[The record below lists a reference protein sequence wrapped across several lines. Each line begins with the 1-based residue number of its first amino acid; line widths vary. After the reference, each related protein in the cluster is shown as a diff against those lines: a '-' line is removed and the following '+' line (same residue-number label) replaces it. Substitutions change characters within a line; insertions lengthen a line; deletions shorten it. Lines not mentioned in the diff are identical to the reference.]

1 MSHLANFDLIILF
14 FVLGVFASWIR
25 SDLQVPES
33 ISKFLSIF
41 LLLSLGLKGGHEVRF
56 AESLAGFMPS
66 LSLGLISC
74 FALPMAMFFLIKN
87 RLGIANAAALSASYG
102 SVSAVTFITAQGIL
116 ENQGFQF
123 SGYMVAIMALMEIP
137 AILIGVYFYQK
148 FSVSSDSSRSIFSS
162 IFSAKSVVLLLGG
175 FVIGFAMNE
184 KSWTGISPVIQGSF
198 KGVLAF
204 FLLDLG
210 IIAQKQLREAW
221 KFKFAIVPLAIVFP
235 LICGTI
241 SILIGHSLRISQ
253 GDLVLL
259 ATLVGSASYIAAPAA
274 VRSSIPSANPSLY
287 LALPLAL
294 TFPMNLIF
302 GIPFYIWLCRLLT
315 NPVLSH
321 LGNPMQ
327 LFHVPSAGFTS

>member
-1 MSHLANFDLIILF
+1 MSHFANFDLIILF
-14 FVLGVFASWIR
+14 FILGAFASWIR
-25 SDLQVPES
+25 SDLEIPES

-56 AESLAGFMPS
+56 AESLTGFFPS
-66 LSLGLISC
+66 LSLGLVSC
-74 FALPMAMFFLIKN
+74 FALPVILFFAIKN
-87 RLGIANAAALSASYG
+87 RFGTANASALSASYG

-116 ENQGFQF
+116 ENEGIGF

-137 AILIGVYFYQK
+137 AILIAVYLYQR
-148 FSVSSDSSRSIFSS
+148 FSKDRESSRSIFLN

-175 FVIGFAMNE
+175 FVIGLAMNE
-184 KSWTGISPVIQGSF
+184 KSWGSISPVIQGSF

-210 IIAQKQLREAW
+210 IVAQKQLREAW
-221 KFKFAIVPLAIVFP
+221 KYKFAVLPLAFLFP
-235 LICGTI
+235 LACGTV
-241 SILIGHSLRISQ
+241 SLIAGHLLGIAQ

-274 VRSSIPSANPSLY
+274 VRSSITSANPSLY

-294 TFPMNLIF
+294 TFPMNLLF
-302 GIPFYIWLCRLLT
+302 GIPLYIEISQWLL
-315 NPVLSH
+315 
-321 LGNPMQ
+321 Q
-327 LFHVPSAGFTS
+327 

>member
-14 FVLGVFASWIR
+14 FILGAFASWIR
-25 SDLQVPES
+25 SDLEIPES
-33 ISKFLSIF
+33 VSKFLSIF

-56 AESLAGFMPS
+56 AESLAGFIPT

-74 FALPMAMFFLIKN
+74 FALPMVLFFAVKK

-116 ENQGFQF
+116 ENEGLAS

-137 AILIGVYFYQK
+137 AILVAVYLYQR
-148 FSVSSDSSRSIFSS
+148 FSKVADAGRSIVST
-162 IFSAKSVVLLLGG
+162 IFSAKSVVLLIGG
-175 FVIGFAMNE
+175 FVIGFMMNE
-184 KSWTGISPVIQGSF
+184 KSWSGIAPVIQGSF
-198 KGVLAF
+198 KGVLGF

-210 IIAQKQLREAW
+210 IVAQKQLREAW
-221 KFKFAIVPLAIVFP
+221 KFKAIVIPLAVLFP
-235 LICGTI
+235 LLCGTVALFVGSFFGI
-241 SILIGHSLRISQ
+241 SR

-274 VRSSIPSANPSLY
+274 MKSSIPSANPSLY

-294 TFPMNLIF
+294 TFPMNLVF
-302 GIPFYIWLCRLLT
+302 GIPIYIEASEWLSKL
-315 NPVLSH
+315 
-321 LGNPMQ
+321 
-327 LFHVPSAGFTS
+327 